1 MYGQTEAGNL
11 APSDSAW
18 MGFKRH
24 VEGKQVISP
33 LPWNQDFL
41 AKSGQSSLYPGTQP
55 VVKSQKRI
63 QYTVEILQ
71 AQ

>member
-1 MYGQTEAGNL
+1 MEAGKW

-24 VEGKQVISP
+24 VEGKQVIRP
-33 LPWNQDFL
+33 VPWNQDFL
-41 AKSGQSSLYPGTQP
+41 VKPGKSSLYLGTPP